1 MRIPAKTD
9 YALRA
14 AVALAA
20 ANGGY
25 VKAGALS
32 REQKIPFEYLQNIL
46 RDLRRAGVLAAQR
59 GYEGGY
65 RLARPAQGITV
76 SDVLEAVGSP
86 LTEPYTC
93 TPGAVWDSLEDSTR
107 ALFGSTTIADLAA
120 R

>member
-1 MRIPAKTD
+1 M
-9 YALRA
+9 
-14 AVALAA
+14 
-20 ANGGY
+20 
-25 VKAGALS
+25 
-32 REQKIPFEYLQNIL
+32 
-46 RDLRRAGVLAAQR
+46 
-59 GYEGGY
+59 
-65 RLARPAQGITV
+65 